1 VFKLRL
7 SEGERHVG
15 RPTGLP
21 PGYALKSVIY
31 GSTDLAKAPFK
42 ISPTDTAELRI
53 TISTPDQP
61 PVKVSGKV
69 SGLDPSMFVRG
80 PIHVS
85 LSAPGYAMALT
96 TQVSPNGSFE
106 FPAVFPGNYTARL
119 AGSVANGNLAAAS
132 VTVAGSDVTGV
143 EIALPRQR

>member
-1 VFKLRL
+1 M
-7 SEGERHVG
+7 
-15 RPTGLP
+15 
-21 PGYALKSVIY
+21 IY

-42 ISPTDTAELRI
+42 ISSTDTAELRI
-53 TISTPDQP
+53 SISTPDQP

-80 PIHVS
+80 PINVS
-85 LSAPGYAMALT
+85 LNAPGYAMALT

-106 FPAVFPGNYTARL
+106 FPAVFPGNYTAR
-119 AGSVANGNLAAAS
+119 AGSVSNGNLAAAN

-143 EIALPRQR
+143 EIALPRQKLRDGFAQLLARSMTAHLVHSLAKVARS